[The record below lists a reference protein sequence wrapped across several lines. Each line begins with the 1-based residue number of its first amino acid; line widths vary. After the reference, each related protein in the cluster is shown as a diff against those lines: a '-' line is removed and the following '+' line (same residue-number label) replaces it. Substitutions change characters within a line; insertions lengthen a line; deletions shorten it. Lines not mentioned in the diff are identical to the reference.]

1 MRRKVCLFTAHAPS
15 GGGGGAILRSLV
27 PELDEQFEISWCYLA
42 AKPATGFESGWL
54 GAPTIGEGK
63 PLADVARTASLL
75 LGFPTKAWRKLLTQM
90 LSFDCDA
97 YWIVSHNEGLCL
109 ARDLLKRT
117 HRPIHLTVHDDWA
130 GALCARSQR
139 YRFLAPLADRVTD
152 SVLGDVKSVD
162 VVSEGMRKVYHD
174 RTGVDSVVVHR
185 PIPWRTMQQS
195 TATHGELRVGHLGS
209 VYSKADFQIFIK
221 ALKSYSEEQGLS
233 SRIILWGSHLK
244 PADLPSDLSPI
255 VEFRPTTD
263 EAQVI
268 EELQQCRFVYAMY
281 PFAENLAAFVR
292 TSLPTKLST
301 YVMAQ
306 RPILGHAPDEST
318 MTSFLRNTKVGSL
331 WTTLQLADGRQA
343 IADAAAAKPDE
354 SSWRR
359 ARDAYF
365 GDENA
370 ESMCRAFSQAIA
382 P

>member
-1 MRRKVCLFTAHAPS
+1 
-15 GGGGGAILRSLV
+15 
-27 PELDEQFEISWCYLA
+27 
-42 AKPATGFESGWL
+42 
-54 GAPTIGEGK
+54 
-63 PLADVARTASLL
+63 
-75 LGFPTKAWRKLLTQM
+75 
-90 LSFDCDA
+90 
-97 YWIVSHNEGLCL
+97 
-109 ARDLLKRT
+109 
-117 HRPIHLTVHDDWA
+117 
-130 GALCARSQR
+130 
-139 YRFLAPLADRVTD
+139 
-152 SVLGDVKSVD
+152 
-162 VVSEGMRKVYHD
+162 
-174 RTGVDSVVVHR
+174 
-185 PIPWRTMQQS
+185 
-195 TATHGELRVGHLGS
+195 
-209 VYSKADFQIFIK
+209 
-221 ALKSYSEEQGLS
+221 
-233 SRIILWGSHLK
+233 
-244 PADLPSDLSPI
+244 
-255 VEFRPTTD
+255 
-263 EAQVI
+263 VI

-318 MTSFLRNTKVGSL
+318 LTSFLRNTKVGSL